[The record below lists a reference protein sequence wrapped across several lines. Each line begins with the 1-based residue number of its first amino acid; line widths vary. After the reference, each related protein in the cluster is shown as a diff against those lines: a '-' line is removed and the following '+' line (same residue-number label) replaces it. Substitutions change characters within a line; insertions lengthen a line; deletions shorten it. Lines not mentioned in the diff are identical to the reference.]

1 MSAAILRAGESE
13 IPGIRAVEEASFS
26 RPWSEEALKSELQN
40 GRSALFVA
48 KDGDAVVGWAGM
60 TWVLDE
66 GSVSD
71 IAVLPACRRKGLGRA
86 LTEALLAECRRRALS
101 CLLLEVRVSNAPAIA
116 LYRSLGFIE
125 VGRRPRFY
133 EDPRED
139 ALLMRADL

>member
-1 MSAAILRAGESE
+1 MSLEIIRAGEDE
-13 IPGIRAVEEASFS
+13 LKGIRAVEEACFS
-26 RPWSEEALKSELQN
+26 RPWSEESLRSELDN

-48 KDGDAVVGWAGM
+48 KDGGKIVGWAGM

-71 IAVLPACRRKGLGRA
+71 IAVLPACRRRGLGRA
-86 LTEALLAECRRRALS
+86 LTEALLKEGRSRALS

-116 LYRSLGFIE
+116 LYRSLGFYD